1 VVKQRPEVVNNEYTD
16 DDDDDDD
23 YDYDYDDDYASLMPV
38 THVDVAGLS
47 VSQGVHCYSGPYD
60 GDNGRL
66 LANAVGT

>member
-1 VVKQRPEVVNNEYTD
+1 VVNQRPEVVNNEYTD
-16 DDDDDDD
+16 D
-23 YDYDYDDDYASLMPV
+23 YYYYYYASLMPV
-38 THVDVAGLS
+38 THVDVVGLS